1 MDKVT
6 GARPALNPA
15 VEKLKQEL
23 LIAGYSAKTI
33 KMYAFYAQSFL
44 DFANKPA
51 GEITREDIVGYL
63 VKMKQGRNVSNATLS
78 LIHSSLKF
86 LFNNYLHKKIV
97 DDIKVAKKA
106 KKLPVILSKDEVKS
120 LIRAVRPGRNR
131 LIVEFLYSS
140 GCRVSEAVKLKTEHI
155 NLKEGTGRVAG
166 GKGNKDRMIILS
178 KEWIKDINKYLKK
191 KRVQSQFV
199 FSKKNG
205 KPLSTDTVQRIIRA
219 ATQKAGIGK
228 QVTPHSLRHAY
239 ATHLLEAGEN
249 IRKIQELLGHS
260 SLSTTQI
267 YTKVSTQQLK
277 KVKSPLDF
285 AFQS

>member
-267 YTKVSTQQLK
+267 YTKVSTEELK
-277 KVKSPLDF
+277 KVVSPLDKL
-285 AFQS
+285 